1 MHLTKETMQEIQDSV
16 DDLLIWE
23 YLRLKAEIKIA
34 LLNTSVVNA
43 KNLDDIFKEYINFQ
57 YTSLRDESD
66 LNRGELYE
74 R

>member
-43 KNLDDIFKEYINFQ
+43 KNLDHIFKEYINFQ

-66 LNRGELYE
+66 QNKGELYE
-74 R
+74 

>member
-16 DDLLIWE
+16 DDMLIWE

-34 LLNTSVVNA
+34 LLNTNVVNA

-57 YTSLRDESD
+57 YTSLRDELD
-66 LNRGELYE
+66 QNRGELYE
-74 R
+74 

>member
-66 LNRGELYE
+66 QNKGELYE
-74 R
+74 

>member
-74 R
+74 